1 LSSNSVNIGR
11 GFNVNSWKFP
21 NRRRFLESE
30 EEIPFDNNREATNS
44 ERQSQSNA
52 NQLDKKRSGDLSPFR
67 LRSLSMTTIKTKY
80 TDMNQLR

>member
-1 LSSNSVNIGR
+1 LSSNIVNKAR

-30 EEIPFDNNREATNS
+30 EEIPIDNNRETTNR
-44 ERQSQSNA
+44 ERQSQSNV
-52 NQLDKKRSGDLSPFR
+52 NDKKHSGDLSPFC

-80 TDMNQLR
+80 IDMNQLR